1 MNRKRLWVPGNIIV
15 ILALIS
21 GTWAAWP
28 AARARFAAI
37 AALVLFFAINA
48 VTVVYFAPAVLR
60 VERDGVAPNAPASRR
75 WVMLSRLRTPL
86 ALAVVVCL
94 AAAVLL
100 SAKGD

>member
-1 MNRKRLWVPGNIIV
+1 M
-15 ILALIS
+15 
-21 GTWAAWP
+21 
-28 AARARFAAI
+28 
-37 AALVLFFAINA
+37 
-48 VTVVYFAPAVLR
+48 TVVYFAPAVLR

-100 SAKGD
+100 SAEGLTSRLLKKAGSEGNYAFRMSDRFVFDAMLQSQNCSMRLRTICSRG